1 MTETVPVERL
11 HTLLADI
18 LEGLGASRAYADT
31 VATLLVEADL
41 RGVDSHGAHLI
52 ALYAQRVRSGHIDPS
67 AKPRIVEDH
76 GSTLVLDA
84 GLGFG
89 QIAGLAAVHHAI
101 DLSEEYGVAAVAVRE
116 GTHLGALAAYTE
128 RVARAGRICLC
139 FQNGPTFVPP
149 FGGIDQLFSTNPL
162 SYAIP
167 TGEEPTIV
175 FDIAT
180 TTVAGNKL
188 LLAQKRGDSSIPEG
202 WATDVNGVP
211 TTDPAAASVR
221 HLQWFGGHK
230 GYGLALLVE
239 VLAGVLT
246 GSSFGRTEHT
256 RSSAHGADR
265 VAKGFLFL
273 AVDPARFLPLA
284 DFRARVD
291 TLIRDVRASR
301 PAEGVE
307 RVLVPGELE
316 HERRQ
321 QRRRDGIPLP
331 DALRAELDR
340 YASEVG
346 VPGLA
351 DRADAARADAARADA
366 APADAARADEGRAEE
381 PRARVEGDDR
391 TDRTTTAPTP

>member
-1 MTETVPVERL
+1 MIVTADRL
-11 HTLLADI
+11 HGVLADI
-18 LEGLGASRAYADT
+18 LAGPGAPREYADT
-31 VATLLVEADL
+31 VASLLVEADL

-52 ALYAQRVRSGHIDPS
+52 ALYAQRVRSGHIDPA
-67 AKPRIVEDH
+67 AKPRIEVEQ

-89 QIAGLAAVHHAI
+89 QIAGLAAAHHAI
-101 DLSEEYGVAAVAVRE
+101 SRSAEYGVATVGVRE

-175 FDIAT
+175 FDVAT

-188 LLAQKRGDSSIPEG
+188 LLSKKRGDPSIPEG
-202 WATDVNGVP
+202 WATDDQGVP

-230 GYGLALLVE
+230 GYGLAMLVE
-239 VLAGVLT
+239 ILAGVLT
-246 GSSFGRTEHT
+246 GSSVGRTEHT
-256 RSSAHGADR
+256 RSPAHGADR
-265 VAKGFLFL
+265 VAKGFLFV

-291 TLIRDVRASR
+291 TLIRDVHASR
-301 PAEGVE
+301 PAAGVE
-307 RVLVPGELE
+307 RVLVPGQLE
-316 HERRQ
+316 HERAA
-321 QRRRDGIPLP
+321 QRRRDGIPLSG
-331 DALRAELDR
+331 ALVAELDR

-346 VPGLA
+346 VAGL
-351 DRADAARADAARADA
+351 
-366 APADAARADEGRAEE
+366 
-381 PRARVEGDDR
+381 
-391 TDRTTTAPTP
+391 TASV

>member
-1 MTETVPVERL
+1 MIVAAGRL
-11 HTLLADI
+11 HTLLSDI
-18 LEGLGASRAYADT
+18 LEGLGAPREYADT

-41 RGVDSHGAHLI
+41 RGVDSHGAHLM
-52 ALYAQRVRSGHIDPS
+52 ALYAQRIRSGHLDPA
-67 AKPRIVEDH
+67 AKPKIVSDE

-101 DLSEEYGVAAVAVRE
+101 SRSEEFGIAAVAVRE

-167 TGEEPTIV
+167 TGDEPTIV
-175 FDIAT
+175 FDVAT

-188 LLAQKRGDSSIPEG
+188 LLAQKRGDASIPAG
-202 WATDVNGVP
+202 WATDADGVP
-211 TTDPAAASVR
+211 TTDPAVASVR

-239 VLAGVLT
+239 LLAGVLT

-256 RSSAHGADR
+256 ASPVHGAER

-273 AVDPARFLPLA
+273 AIDPARFVP

-291 TLIRDVRASR
+291 TLIRDVHASR
-301 PAEGVE
+301 PAAGVE

-321 QRRRDGIPLP
+321 QRHRDGIPLP
-331 DALRAELDR
+331 EALCAELDR

-346 VPGLA
+346 VPGL
-351 DRADAARADAARADA
+351 
-366 APADAARADEGRAEE
+366 
-381 PRARVEGDDR
+381 
-391 TDRTTTAPTP
+391 TASV